1 MFNVVKFSKIVRNLL
16 KIKVE
21 YKFLHQNLK
30 YQHLIS
36 VLHYTMKS
44 VLTIEKCFNYCLIV
58 LTIVK
63 YVLNT
68 VKSVFTTV

>member
-1 MFNVVKFSKIVRNLL
+1 MK
-16 KIKVE
+16 
-21 YKFLHQNLK
+21 
-30 YQHLIS
+30 S

-68 VKSVFTTV
+68 VKSVLTTMKYVSITVKS